1 MKVCF
6 FIWGLRAAGAERVLS
21 FLANGWSA
29 KGWRVVILTM
39 EHGGTEP
46 FYPLARAVEVR
57 PLDLLEDSTSLL
69 SGLSNNFRRLA
80 GIRRAIREAQ
90 PDVLVAFIDKANILA
105 ILASRGLGVPVVIS
119 ERTDPS
125 RRTLGWLWNAL
136 RDLAYPLADTIVFQ
150 SRPVLEWFPAR
161 VREKGVVIPNPV
173 LAPPPRH
180 LPDSGK
186 EGPLHLVAMGRLATV
201 KGFDLL
207 LRAFAAAS
215 RLAPGWTLDI
225 WGEGPERAALQ
236 DQMLS
241 LGLQGRVRFPGLTN
255 RPFEVL
261 RGADLFVLPSRTEGF
276 PNALVEAMACGL
288 PVVSTDFGG
297 AAREIIRDGI
307 DGRLVPSEDPAALAS
322 ALADLMLDADARARL
337 AARAGEVVQRFSG
350 ERVMALWEDAVQ
362 QARGRKAPTGGTA
375 CPI

>member
-39 EHGGTEP
+39 ENGRTEP

-69 SGLSNNFRRLA
+69 SGLSNNLRRLT
-80 GIRRAIREAQ
+80 GIRKAIREAQ

-105 ILASRGLGVPVVIS
+105 ILASRGLRVPVVIS

-136 RDLAYPLADTIVFQ
+136 RDLAYPLADTVVFQ
-150 SRPVLEWFPAR
+150 SRAVLEWFPAR

-173 LAPPPRH
+173 QAPPPRH
-180 LPDSGK
+180 PPDSGK
-186 EGPLHLVAMGRLATV
+186 EGPLHLVAMGRLVSV

-207 LRAFAAAS
+207 LPAFATAS

-236 DQMLS
+236 DQVLS
-241 LGLQGRVRFPGLTN
+241 LGLQERVRFPGLTN

-261 RGADLFVLPSRTEGF
+261 RSADLFVLPSRAEGF

-322 ALADLMLDADARARL
+322 ALADLMSDADTRARL

-362 QARGRKAPTGGTA
+362 QARGRKAPAGGTA